1 MEILSFKS
9 LPSTQKFL
17 LEKLEAGKLQVPVAV
32 IAEEQSSGIGSRDN
46 EWSGGK
52 GNFFVSIAISLNN
65 LPSDLPLSSS
75 SIYFSYIMKK
85 TLEEMGENVWLKWPN
100 DFYLNGEKVG
110 GTITRKM
117 KNIVV
122 FGIGI
127 NLKKSENGYTSLQ
140 SDISPE
146 NLLLSY
152 IERLMKFPKWK
163 QVFSEYQIE
172 FELSRRFSVH
182 IENDKKNLADAT
194 LCSDGSLIFGGKR
207 VYSLR

>member
-1 MEILSFKS
+1 LEILSFDI

-17 LEKLEAGKLQVPVAV
+17 LEELKAKRLQAPIAV
-32 IAEEQSSGIGSRDN
+32 IAREQSSGIGSRDN
-46 EWSGGK
+46 KWSGGAE
-52 GNFFVSIAISLNN
+52 NFFVSIAISLNK

-110 GTITRKM
+110 GTITKKM
-117 KNIVV
+117 KNILV
-122 FGIGI
+122 FGMGI
-127 NLKKSENGYTSLQ
+127 NLKKSENGYSSLQ
-140 SDISPE
+140 SDIRPE
-146 NLLLSY
+146 MLLGKYL
-152 IERLMKFPKWK
+152 ERLVKFPEWK

-182 IENDKKNLADAT
+182 IENKRKSLADAT
-194 LCSDGSLIFGGKR
+194 LCEDGSLIIGGNK
-207 VYSLR
+207 VYSSR